1 MLRVTLQI
9 PMRWK
14 VLIRIM
20 ASSMG
25 SAPQKCRGLIVGTL
39 FCHSVLVLVSLVFL
53 QLFIAHYI
61 ITALSCSQYNL
72 TTVTISDQE
81 VAQFTLRWVVNVL
94 VPMV

>member
-1 MLRVTLQI
+1 MRFTLQI

-14 VLIRIM
+14 VLIRMM

-25 SAPQKCRGLIVGTL
+25 SAPQKSRGLIMGTV

-61 ITALSCSQYNL
+61 ITALSCSRYNL
-72 TTVTISDQE
+72 TTVTISDRE
-81 VAQFTLRWVVNVL
+81 VADFTLRWVVNVL